1 LPATPLT
8 RRDLSKKTLSLFTTE
23 KKQATMMHETE
34 KPTEEGKIYDELP
47 EVEGRKGLPL
57 VVLGLGFAILASVVI
72 VGVTVATVPNKKPV
86 SNNVFITAD
95 PTAAP
100 VKTQSPTAP
109 EKEASG
115 AEDCAADTQL
125 VEFFIQLDQDS
136 NQETGWTLQCDH
148 EEIWNVPI
156 GYLEETKNFRENNQM
171 LVSTCVDATK
181 TCDFTIQ
188 DSYGDGLVEGDG
200 YFYLRYGATTVA
212 SYDMSQGMFAELS
225 YCFGPDCNQA
235 PLEDS
240 DECAKIYLSIGLDAN
255 PDDISYQVE
264 CNDEVVLQGP
274 WGEPKGS
281 FDMIEEETCMP
292 LSSCCK
298 FTVTDSRG
306 DGLTAVSG
314 GDYGWIYLEYGLD
327 QVFGY
332 SGDDDGAFTAET
344 VDFGYGC

>member
-1 LPATPLT
+1 
-8 RRDLSKKTLSLFTTE
+8 
-23 KKQATMMHETE
+23 MMHETE
-34 KPTEEGKIYDELP
+34 KPTEEGKIYDEMP
-47 EVEGRKGLPL
+47 EIEGRRGLPL

-72 VGVTVATVPNKKPV
+72 VGVTVATVPNKNPAEETA
-86 SNNVFITAD
+86 SNNAFITAD

-100 VKTQSPTAP
+100 AKRQTPTVP

-136 NQETGWTLQCDH
+136 NQETGWTLQCGH

-156 GYLEETKNFRENNQM
+156 GYLEETQNFRENNQM
-171 LVSTCVDATK
+171 LLSTCIDVTK

-200 YFYLRYGATTVA
+200 SFYLRYGATTVA
-212 SYDMSQGMFAELS
+212 SYNMSQGMFTELS
-225 YCFGPDCNQA
+225 YCFGPNCNQA

-255 PDDISYQVE
+255 PDDISYEVE
-264 CNDEVVLQGP
+264 CNNEVVLQGP

-281 FDMIEEETCMP
+281 FALIEEETCMP